1 MASPYTV
8 KAGDTLGAIAKRMG
22 TSVDN
27 LTGFRSGNANLIF
40 PGETI
45 TVKNS
50 PNSEALDRS
59 NNIRTELGGD
69 VAPASTLTDTP
80 KTGGFDFASLQTQLA
95 DTQKKKEDAFKKLE
109 GFRTSR
115 YEELTK
121 DRNLDG
127 TRKEVSKLDD
137 LITQKKNERDAAIA
151 TIRKNPGA
159 SAATLTGEVS
169 VATDKLNAEINNLI
183 GQRNAKA
190 GDYNTALSEI
200 DAIIGREAGDLE
212 NELGFYETNEKEVNS
227 LIQSYQTALMDQ
239 LRREEDRDFKVADDL
254 RDFEQA
260 LELARMRESSGGSGT
275 NYTILTDQFGRP
287 TVAIDRSNPSNQ
299 VDLSGTQGSA
309 PTAGNSNP
317 ALLAAQAQANAKSNE
332 PGIIGKSWNWLT
344 GLFD

>member
-8 KAGDTLGAIAKRMG
+8 KAGDTLGAIAKKMG

-45 TVKNS
+45 TVKSS
-50 PNSEALDRS
+50 PNSEATNRAS
-59 NNIRTELGGD
+59 TIRTELGGET
-69 VAPASTLTDTP
+69 APASTLTDTP
-80 KTGGFDFASLQTQLA
+80 KTGGFDFTSIQTQLA

-109 GFRTSR
+109 GFKTKR
-115 YEELTK
+115 YDELTK
-121 DRNLDG
+121 ERNLDG
-127 TRKEVSKLDD
+127 TRNEVSQLDD

-200 DAIIGREAGDLE
+200 ESIIGREAGDLE
-212 NELGFYETNEKEVNS
+212 NELGFYEGSEKEMNA
-227 LIQSYQTALMDQ
+227 LIQSYQKMLVDE
-239 LRREEDRDFKVADDL
+239 LRREEDRGFKEADDL
-254 RDFEQA
+254 REFEQA
-260 LELARMRESSGGSGT
+260 LELARIREANSGSGT

-287 TVAIDRSNPSNQ
+287 TVAIDRNNPTQQ
-299 VDLSGTQGSA
+299 VDLSGTQGSTS
-309 PTAGNSNP
+309 TAGGSNP
-317 ALLAAQAQANAKSNE
+317 ALMQAMAQAQAKSNE
-332 PGIIGKSWNWLT
+332 PGIIGRSWNWLT
-344 GLFD
+344 GLFQ